1 MIDLEED
8 NILRSI
14 ESGISRDIDYL
25 TYETLWID
33 IKRLFGHGYRRH
45 ITILQRIKIGIDS
58 KPNIV

>member
-33 IKRLFGHGYRRH
+33 IEKVVWL
-45 ITILQRIKIGIDS
+45 RISPPYHNFTENK
-58 KPNIV
+58 NWY